1 LEKDEIAGVTF
12 CQQKGKGMRV
22 SYDRDTDILMIEIS
36 DENVDYAEEAGPM
49 IIHFSKDGKPV
60 LIEILNASEILAEI
74 TKISMKARSKELIE
88 VQI

>member
-1 LEKDEIAGVTF
+1 MEEDEIAVVTF

-22 SYDRDTDILMIEIS
+22 SYDRDTDILMIEIL
-36 DENVDYAEEAGPM
+36 DENVDYVEEAGPM
-49 IIHFSKDGKPV
+49 IIHFSKDGEPV